1 MALNVVTASGSGAQ
15 RGTQLGEQLSDL
27 LETAWNRWVLHF
39 SKNEVDAEDLA
50 NRLTE
55 VGGWETAERY
65 CPDLVSELEAMA
77 EAAGMPWYQVAA
89 LSMLDESWALTGG
102 MGCTAVAI
110 TRENSR
116 AAGQNMDLPDWTNG
130 LQTVL
135 NVKDESGLG
144 VIAATYPGSL
154 ATMGMNSNGVI
165 VVVNALDL
173 ATNMTGMPV
182 DFVTRGALHQPTASD
197 AIAYIREIPHAVGQN
212 YTVLDD
218 KDLFMVEAAADGV
231 IDVPT
236 HATVSGHT
244 NHAFTRE
251 YTGSEGSYARMQA
264 VEENRGNLNTA
275 HDIQKLLLDKD
286 SGVCITL
293 GRWREDMYS
302 FMGLVGDS
310 DTKQAWVNAAP
321 AYGGAFEEVSFISN

>member
-1 MALNVVTASGSGAQ
+1 MALNLVSASGSGAE
-15 RGTQLGEQLSDL
+15 RGAQIGEQLSDL
-27 LETAWNRWVLHF
+27 LGAAWNRWVLHF
-39 SKNEVDAEDLA
+39 SNNDVDAEELA
-50 NRLTE
+50 QRLTE
-55 VGGWETAERY
+55 VGGWETAERF
-65 CPDLVSELEAMA
+65 CPDLVAELEAMA
-77 EAAGMPWYQVAA
+77 EAASMPWYQVAA

-102 MGCTAVAI
+102 MGCTAIAI
-110 TRENSR
+110 TRDGSR

-135 NVKDESGLG
+135 RIQDKSGLG

-154 ATMGMNSNGVI
+154 ATMGMNSNGVV

-182 DFVTRGALHQPTASD
+182 DFVTRGALHQPSAAD

-212 YTVLDD
+212 YTVLDS
-218 KDLFMVEAAADGV
+218 KDLFMVEAAADNIV
-231 IDVPT
+231 DVPT
-236 HATVSGHT
+236 HPEVSGHT
-244 NHAFTRE
+244 NHAFTRQ
-251 YTGSEGSYARMQA
+251 YTGTEGSYARMAA
-264 VEENRGNLNTA
+264 VEGNRERLKTA
-275 HDIQKLLLDKD
+275 EDIKDLLLDKD

-310 DTKQAWVNAAP
+310 NTKQAWINASP
-321 AYGGAFEEVSFISN
+321 AYGGTFEEVAFI

>member
-39 SKNEVDAEDLA
+39 SINEVDAEDLA

>member
-1 MALNVVTASGSGAQ
+1 
-15 RGTQLGEQLSDL
+15 
-27 LETAWNRWVLHF
+27 
-39 SKNEVDAEDLA
+39 
-50 NRLTE
+50 
-55 VGGWETAERY
+55 
-65 CPDLVSELEAMA
+65 MA
-77 EAAGMPWYQVAA
+77 ESAGMPWYQVAA

-110 TRENSR
+110 TRESSR

-173 ATNMTGMPV
+173 ATDMTGMPV

-251 YTGSEGSYARMQA
+251 YTGSEGSYARMAA
-264 VEENRGNLNTA
+264 VEEGRDSLNTA
-275 HDIQKLLLDKD
+275 QDIQKLLLDKD

-302 FMGLVGDS
+302 FMGLVGDAE
-310 DTKQAWVNAAP
+310 TKQAWVNAAP

>member
-1 MALNVVTASGSGAQ
+1 MALNVVTASGSGAE
-15 RGTQLGEQLSDL
+15 RGSQIGEQLSGL

-39 SKNEVDAEDLA
+39 SKNDVDAEDLA
-50 NRLTE
+50 HRLTE

-65 CPDLVSELEAMA
+65 CPDLVAELEAMA
-77 EAAGMPWYQVAA
+77 EAASMPWYQVAA

-102 MGCTAVAI
+102 MGCTAIAI
-110 TRENSR
+110 TREGSR

-135 NVKDESGLG
+135 NVQDASGLS
-144 VIAATYPGSL
+144 VVAATYPGSL

-182 DFVTRGALHQPTASD
+182 DFVTRGALHQPTAAD

-212 YTVLDD
+212 YTVLDS

-236 HATVSGHT
+236 HSTVSGHT

-264 VEENRGNLNTA
+264 VEENRDSLNTA
-275 HDIQKLLLDKD
+275 DDIMNLLLDKD

-293 GRWREDMYS
+293 GRWHEDMYS
-302 FMGLVGDS
+302 FMGLVGDANS
-310 DTKQAWVNAAP
+310 KKTWVNSAP
-321 AYGGAFEEVSFISN
+321 AYGGSFEEVTFL

>member
-130 LQTVL
+130 LQTIL

-212 YTVLDD
+212 YTVLDN

>member
-1 MALNVVTASGSGAQ
+1 MALNLVSASGSGAQ
-15 RGTQLGEQLSDL
+15 RGSQIGEQLSGL

-39 SKNEVDAEDLA
+39 SKNDVDAEELA
-50 NRLTE
+50 HRLTE

-65 CPDLVSELEAMA
+65 CPDLVAELEAMA
-77 EAAGMPWYQVAA
+77 EAANMPWYQVAA

-102 MGCTAVAI
+102 MGCTAIAI
-110 TRENSR
+110 TREGSR

-135 NVKDESGLG
+135 NVQDKSGLS
-144 VIAATYPGSL
+144 VVAATYPGSL

-173 ATNMTGMPV
+173 AINLTGMPV
-182 DFVTRGALHQPTASD
+182 DFVTRGALHQPTAAD

-212 YTVLDD
+212 YTVLDN
-218 KDLFMVEAAADGV
+218 KDLFMVEAAADAV

-236 HATVSGHT
+236 HSVVSGHT

-251 YTGSEGSYARMQA
+251 YTGSESSYARMTA
-264 VEENRGNLNTA
+264 VEDNRESLQTA
-275 HDIQKLLLDKD
+275 EDIKNLLLDKD

-302 FMGLVGDS
+302 FMGLVGDAS
-310 DTKQAWVNAAP
+310 TKQAWVNAAP
-321 AYGGAFEEVSFISN
+321 AYGGAFEEVHFL

>member
-1 MALNVVTASGSGAQ
+1 MALNLVSASGSGAE
-15 RGTQLGEQLSDL
+15 RGAQIGEQLSDL
-27 LETAWNRWVLHF
+27 LGMAWNRWVIHF
-39 SKNEVDAEDLA
+39 SNNEVDAEELA
-50 NRLTE
+50 QRLTD

-65 CPDLVSELEAMA
+65 CPDLVAELEAMA
-77 EAAGMPWYQVAA
+77 EAASMPWYQVAA

-102 MGCTAVAI
+102 MGCTAIAI
-110 TRENSR
+110 TRDGSR

-135 NVKDESGLG
+135 RIRDKSGLG

-154 ATMGMNSNGVI
+154 ATMGMNSNGVV

-182 DFVTRGALHQPTASD
+182 DFVTRGALHQPTAAD

-212 YTVLDD
+212 YTVLDS
-218 KDLFMVEAAADGV
+218 KDLFMVEAAADNV
-231 IDVPT
+231 VDVPT
-236 HATVSGHT
+236 HPEVSGHT
-244 NHAFTRE
+244 NHAFTRQ
-251 YTGSEGSYARMQA
+251 YTGTEGSYARMAA
-264 VEENRGNLNTA
+264 VEGNRERLNTA
-275 HDIQKLLLDKD
+275 EDIKDLLLDKD

-302 FMGLVGDS
+302 FMGLVGDAG
-310 DTKQAWVNAAP
+310 TKQAWINASP
-321 AYGGAFEEVSFISN
+321 AYGGTFEEVAFI

>member
-1 MALNVVTASGSGAQ
+1 MALNLVTASGSGAE
-15 RGTQLGEQLSDL
+15 RGAKLGEQLSGL
-27 LETAWNRWVLHF
+27 LGTAWNRWALHF
-39 SKNEVDAEDLA
+39 SKNDVDAEDLA
-50 NRLTE
+50 QRLTE

-65 CPDLVSELEAMA
+65 CPDLVAELEAMA
-77 EAAGMPWYQVAA
+77 ETANMPWYQVAA

-102 MGCTAVAI
+102 MGCTAIAI
-110 TRENSR
+110 TREGLRS
-116 AAGQNMDLPDWTNG
+116 AGQNMDLPDWTNG

-135 NVKDESGLG
+135 RVKDKSGLG

-182 DFVTRGALHQPTASD
+182 DFVTRGALHQPTAAD

-212 YTVLDD
+212 YTVLDN
-218 KDLFMVEAAADGV
+218 KDLFMVEAAADNV

-236 HATVSGHT
+236 HAEVSGHT

-251 YTGSEGSYARMQA
+251 YTGSEGSYARMA
-264 VEENRGNLNTA
+264 TVENNRESLKTA
-275 HDIQKLLLDKD
+275 EDIKNLLLDKD

-310 DTKQAWVNAAP
+310 GTKQAWINAAP
-321 AYGGAFEEVSFISN
+321 AYGGAFEEVAFT

>member
-1 MALNVVTASGSGAQ
+1 MALNLVTAFGTGAERGAQ
-15 RGTQLGEQLSDL
+15 IGEQLSSL

-39 SKNEVDAEDLA
+39 SRNDVDAEDLA
-50 NRLTE
+50 QRLTE

-65 CPDLVSELEAMA
+65 CPDLLAELEAMA
-77 EAAGMPWYQVAA
+77 EVAGMPWYQVAA

-110 TRENSR
+110 TRSNSR

-135 NVKDESGLG
+135 RVKDKSGLG

-182 DFVTRGALHQPTASD
+182 DFVTRGALHQPTAAD

-212 YTVLDD
+212 YTVLDS
-218 KDLFMVEAAADGV
+218 KDLFMVEAAADNV

-236 HATVSGHT
+236 HPEVSGHT

-251 YTGSEGSYARMQA
+251 YTGSEGSYARMEA
-264 VEENRGNLNTA
+264 VENNRENLNTVE
-275 HDIQKLLLDKD
+275 DIKNLLLDKD

-293 GRWREDMYS
+293 GRWREEMYS
-302 FMGLVGDS
+302 FMGLVGDAGS
-310 DTKQAWVNAAP
+310 KQAWVNASP
-321 AYGGAFEEVSFISN
+321 AYGGAFEEVAFI

>member
-15 RGTQLGEQLSDL
+15 RGAQLGEQLSRL

-50 NRLTE
+50 HRLTE

-65 CPDLVSELEAMA
+65 CPDLVAELEAMA
-77 EAAGMPWYQVAA
+77 EAASMPWYQVAA

-102 MGCTAVAI
+102 MGCTAIAI
-110 TRENSR
+110 TREGSR

-135 NVKDESGLG
+135 RVQDESGLS

-182 DFVTRGALHQPTASD
+182 DFVTRGALHQPTAAD

-212 YTVLDD
+212 YTVLDG

-236 HATVSGHT
+236 HSVVSGHT
-244 NHAFTRE
+244 NHAFTRK
-251 YTGSEGSYARMQA
+251 YSGSEGSYARMQA
-264 VEENRGNLNTA
+264 VEENREGLRTA
-275 HDIQKLLLDKD
+275 KDIQNLLLDKD

-302 FMGLVGDS
+302 FMGLVGDAG
-310 DTKQAWVNAAP
+310 TKQAWVNAAP
-321 AYGGAFEEVSFISN
+321 AYGGAFEGVDFL

>member
-173 ATNMTGMPV
+173 VTNMTGMPV

-212 YTVLDD
+212 YTVLDG

-275 HDIQKLLLDKD
+275 HDIQTLLLDKD

-310 DTKQAWVNAAP
+310 ETKQAWVNAAP

>member
-251 YTGSEGSYARMQA
+251 YTGSEGSYARMQE

>member
-1 MALNVVTASGSGAQ
+1 MALNVVTASGSGAE
-15 RGTQLGEQLSDL
+15 RGTQIGEQLSGL
-27 LETAWNRWVLHF
+27 LETGWNRWVHHF
-39 SKNEVDAEDLA
+39 SKNDVDAEELA
-50 NRLTE
+50 HRLTE

-65 CPDLVSELEAMA
+65 CPDLVAELEAMA
-77 EAAGMPWYQVAA
+77 EAANMPWYQVAA

-102 MGCTAVAI
+102 MGCTAIAI
-110 TRENSR
+110 TREGSR

-135 NVKDESGLG
+135 NVQDASGLG
-144 VIAATYPGSL
+144 VVAATYPGSL

-182 DFVTRGALHQPTASD
+182 DFVTRGALHQPTAAD

-212 YTVLDD
+212 YTVLDG
-218 KDLFMVEAAADGV
+218 KDFFMVEAAADGV

-236 HATVSGHT
+236 HSVVSGHT

-264 VEENRGNLNTA
+264 VEENRDSLNTVD
-275 HDIQKLLLDKD
+275 DIKNLLLDKE

-302 FMGLVGDS
+302 FMGLVGDAGA
-310 DTKQAWVNAAP
+310 KQAWVNAAP
-321 AYGGAFEEVSFISN
+321 AYGGSFEAVPFIQK

>member
-1 MALNVVTASGSGAQ
+1 MALNLVTASGSGAE
-15 RGTQLGEQLSDL
+15 RGAQIGEQLSVL

-50 NRLTE
+50 QRLTE

-65 CPDLVSELEAMA
+65 CPDLVAELEATA

-110 TRENSR
+110 TRPRSR

-135 NVKDESGLG
+135 RVKDKNGLG

-173 ATNMTGMPV
+173 TTNMTGMPV
-182 DFVTRGALHQPTASD
+182 DFVTRGALHQPTAAD

-212 YTVLDD
+212 YTVLDG
-218 KDLFMVEAAADGV
+218 KDLFMVEAAADNV

-236 HATVSGHT
+236 HAEVSGHT

-251 YTGSEGSYARMQA
+251 YTGSEGSYARMSA
-264 VEENRGNLNTA
+264 VEDNRESLNTA
-275 HDIQKLLLDKD
+275 EDIMNLLLDKET
-286 SGVCITL
+286 GVCITL
-293 GRWREDMYS
+293 GRWREEMYS
-302 FMGLVGDS
+302 FMGLVGDANS
-310 DTKQAWVNAAP
+310 RQAWVNSAP
-321 AYGGAFEEVSFISN
+321 AYGGAFEEVTFL

>member
-1 MALNVVTASGSGAQ
+1 MALNLVTASGSGAE
-15 RGTQLGEQLSDL
+15 RGAQLGEQLSDL

-39 SKNEVDAEDLA
+39 SKNDVDAEDLA
-50 NRLTE
+50 QRLTE

-65 CPDLVSELEAMA
+65 CPDLVAELEAMA
-77 EAAGMPWYQVAA
+77 EAANMPWYQVAA

-102 MGCTAVAI
+102 MGCTAIAI
-110 TRENSR
+110 TREGSR

-135 NVKDESGLG
+135 RVKDKSGLG

-154 ATMGMNSNGVI
+154 ATMGMNSNGVV

-182 DFVTRGALHQPTASD
+182 DFVTRGALHQPTAAD

-212 YTVLDD
+212 YTVLDS
-218 KDLFMVEAAADGV
+218 KDLFMVEAAADRV

-236 HATVSGHT
+236 HAEVSGHT

-251 YTGSEGSYARMQA
+251 YTGSEGSYARMEA
-264 VEENRGNLNTA
+264 VEDNRERLNTA
-275 HDIQKLLLDKD
+275 EDIKNLLLDKD

-310 DTKQAWVNAAP
+310 GTKQAWVNAAP
-321 AYGGAFEEVSFISN
+321 AYGGAFEEVEFI

>member
-1 MALNVVTASGSGAQ
+1 MALNLVTASGSGAE
-15 RGTQLGEQLSDL
+15 RGAQLGEQLSQL

-39 SKNEVDAEDLA
+39 SKNDVDTEDLA
-50 NRLTE
+50 QRLTE

-65 CPDLVSELEAMA
+65 CPDLVAELEAMA
-77 EAAGMPWYQVAA
+77 EAANMPWYQVAA

-102 MGCTAVAI
+102 MGCTAIAI
-110 TRENSR
+110 TREGSR

-135 NVKDESGLG
+135 RVKDKSGLG

-182 DFVTRGALHQPTASD
+182 DFVTRGALHQTTAAD

-212 YTVLDD
+212 YTVLDS
-218 KDLFMVEAAADGV
+218 KDLFMVEAAADKV

-236 HATVSGHT
+236 
-244 NHAFTRE
+244 HAFTRE
-251 YTGSEGSYARMQA
+251 YTGSEGSYARMAA
-264 VEENRGNLNTA
+264 VEDNRERLNTA
-275 HDIQKLLLDKD
+275 KDIKNLLLDKD

-310 DTKQAWVNAAP
+310 GTKQAWVNAAP
-321 AYGGAFEEVSFISN
+321 AYGGAFEEVEFI

>member
-1 MALNVVTASGSGAQ
+1 MALNLVTASGSGAE
-15 RGTQLGEQLSDL
+15 RGAQIGEQLSGL

-39 SKNEVDAEDLA
+39 SKNDVDAEDLA
-50 NRLTE
+50 HRLTE

-65 CPDLVSELEAMA
+65 CPDLVAELEAMA
-77 EAAGMPWYQVAA
+77 EAAKMPWYQVAA

-102 MGCTAVAI
+102 MGCTAIAI
-110 TRENSR
+110 TREGSR

-135 NVKDESGLG
+135 NVRDESGLG

-182 DFVTRGALHQPTASD
+182 DFVTRGALHQPTAAD

-212 YTVLDD
+212 YTVLDS

-231 IDVPT
+231 AYVPT
-236 HATVSGHT
+236 HSQVSGHT

-251 YTGSEGSYARMQA
+251 YTGSVGSYARMAA
-264 VEENRGNLNTA
+264 VEESRDSLKTA
-275 HDIQKLLLDKD
+275 DDIKNLLLDKD

-310 DTKQAWVNAAP
+310 GTKQAWVNAAP
-321 AYGGAFEEVSFISN
+321 AYGGTFEEVDFL

>member
-1 MALNVVTASGSGAQ
+1 MALNLVTASGSGAE
-15 RGTQLGEQLSDL
+15 RGAQIGEQLSGL

-39 SKNEVDAEDLA
+39 SKNEVDAEELA
-50 NRLTE
+50 QRLTE

-65 CPDLVSELEAMA
+65 CPDLVAELEAMA
-77 EAAGMPWYQVAA
+77 EAANMPWYQVAA

-110 TRENSR
+110 TRDGSR

-135 NVKDESGLG
+135 RVKDESGLG

-173 ATNMTGMPV
+173 AINMTGMPV
-182 DFVTRGALHQPTASD
+182 DFITRGALHQPTAAD
-197 AIAYIREIPHAVGQN
+197 AISYIREIPHAVGQN
-212 YTVLDD
+212 YTVLDS
-218 KDLFMVEAAADGV
+218 KDLFMVEAAADKV
-231 IDVPT
+231 LDVPT
-236 HATVSGHT
+236 HPEVSGHT

-251 YTGSEGSYARMQA
+251 YSGSEGSYARMAA
-264 VEENRGNLNTA
+264 VEVNRKSLNTA
-275 HDIQKLLLDKD
+275 EDIKNLLLDKD

-302 FMGLVGDS
+302 FMGLVGDAG
-310 DTKQAWVNAAP
+310 TKQAWVNSAP
-321 AYGGAFEEVSFISN
+321 AYDGAFEEVSFI

>member
-1 MALNVVTASGSGAQ
+1 MALNVITASGSGAQ
-15 RGTQLGEQLSDL
+15 RGAQIGEQLSEL
-27 LETAWNRWVLHF
+27 LETAWNRWVFHF

-55 VGGWETAERY
+55 VGGWETAERF
-65 CPDLVSELEAMA
+65 CPDLVAELEAMA

-110 TRENSR
+110 TRPDSR

-135 NVKDESGLG
+135 RVKDENGLG

-182 DFVTRGALHQPTASD
+182 DFVTRGALHQPTAAD
-197 AIAYIREIPHAVGQN
+197 AIAYIKEIPHAVGQN
-212 YTVLDD
+212 YTVLDG
-218 KDLFMVEAAADGV
+218 KDLFMVEAAADKV
-231 IDVPT
+231 LDVET
-236 HATVSGHT
+236 HAIVSGHT

-264 VEENRGNLNTA
+264 VEDNRDSLKSA
-275 HDIQKLLLDKD
+275 EDIKNLLLDKE

-302 FMGLVGDS
+302 FMGLVGDANS
-310 DTKQAWVNAAP
+310 KKTWVNSAP
-321 AYGGAFEEVSFISN
+321 AYGGSFEEVAFL

>member
-1 MALNVVTASGSGAQ
+1 MALNLVTASGSGAE
-15 RGTQLGEQLSDL
+15 RGAQLGEQLSDL

-39 SKNEVDAEDLA
+39 SKNDVDAEDLA
-50 NRLTE
+50 QRLTE

-65 CPDLVSELEAMA
+65 CPDLVAELEAMA
-77 EAAGMPWYQVAA
+77 EAANMPWYQVAA

-102 MGCTAVAI
+102 MGCTAIAI
-110 TRENSR
+110 TRDGSR

-135 NVKDESGLG
+135 RVKDKSGLG

-182 DFVTRGALHQPTASD
+182 DFVTRGALHQPTAAD

-212 YTVLDD
+212 YTVLDS
-218 KDLFMVEAAADGV
+218 KDLFMVEAAADKV

-236 HATVSGHT
+236 HAEVSGHT

-251 YTGSEGSYARMQA
+251 YTGSEGSYARMA
-264 VEENRGNLNTA
+264 AFEDNRERLNTA
-275 HDIQKLLLDKD
+275 EDIKNLLLDKD

-310 DTKQAWVNAAP
+310 GTKQAWINAAP
-321 AYGGAFEEVSFISN
+321 AYGGAFEEVEFI

>member
-1 MALNVVTASGSGAQ
+1 MALNIVTASGTGAQ
-15 RGTQLGEQLSDL
+15 RGAEIGEQLSEL
-27 LETAWNRWVLHF
+27 LEVTWKRWVFHF
-39 SKNEVDAEDLA
+39 SKNDVDAEDLA
-50 NRLTE
+50 LRLSE

-65 CPDLVSELEAMA
+65 CPDLLAELEAMA
-77 EAAGMPWYQVAA
+77 QAANMPWYQVAA

-110 TRENSR
+110 TRSDSR

-135 NVKDESGLG
+135 NVRDESGLG

-182 DFVTRGALHQPTASD
+182 DFVTRGALHQRTAAD
-197 AIAYIREIPHAVGQN
+197 AISYIREIPHAVGQN
-212 YTVLDD
+212 YTVLDAQ
-218 KDLFMVEAAADGV
+218 DLFMVEAAADQV
-231 IDVPT
+231 LDVTT
-236 HATVSGHT
+236 HPEVSVHT

-251 YTGSEGSYARMQA
+251 YFGSEGSYARMKA
-264 VEENRGNLNTA
+264 IEDSRDDLRSA
-275 HDIQKLLLDKD
+275 KDIKSALLDKE

-310 DTKQAWVNAAP
+310 NSKQAWVNDSP
-321 AYGGAFEEVSFISN
+321 AYGGEFHEVSFI

>member
-1 MALNVVTASGSGAQ
+1 MALNLVTATGTGAERGAQ
-15 RGTQLGEQLSDL
+15 IGEQLSGL
-27 LETAWNRWVLHF
+27 LETAWTRWVLHF
-39 SKNEVDAEDLA
+39 SENDVDAEDLA
-50 NRLTE
+50 HRLSE
-55 VGGWETAERY
+55 VGGWETAERH
-65 CPDLVSELEAMA
+65 CPDLVAELEAMA
-77 EAAGMPWYQVAA
+77 QAANMPWYQVAA

-102 MGCTAVAI
+102 MGCTAIAI
-110 TRENSR
+110 TREGSR

-135 NVKDESGLG
+135 SVQDKSGLS

-173 ATNMTGMPV
+173 TINMTGMPV
-182 DFVTRGALHQPTASD
+182 DFVTRGALHQPTATD
-197 AIAYIREIPHAVGQN
+197 AVGYIREIPHAVGQN
-212 YTVLDD
+212 YTVMDS
-218 KDLFMVEAAADGV
+218 KNLFMVEAAADQV

-236 HATVSGHT
+236 HPEVSGHT

-251 YTGSEGSYARMQA
+251 YVGSEGSYVRMQA
-264 VEENRGNLNTA
+264 VEKNREKLQTA
-275 HDIQKLLLDKD
+275 QDIKNLLLDKE

-302 FMGLVGDS
+302 FMGLVGDANS
-310 DTKQAWVNAAP
+310 KQVWVNSAP
-321 AYGGAFEEVSFISN
+321 AYSGAFEEVGFLSK

>member
-1 MALNVVTASGSGAQ
+1 MALNLVTASGSGAE
-15 RGTQLGEQLSDL
+15 RGAQLGEQLSDL

-39 SKNEVDAEDLA
+39 SKNDVDAEDLA
-50 NRLTE
+50 QRLTE

-65 CPDLVSELEAMA
+65 CPDLVAELEAMA
-77 EAAGMPWYQVAA
+77 EAANMPWYQVAA

-102 MGCTAVAI
+102 MGCTAIAI
-110 TRENSR
+110 TREGSR

-135 NVKDESGLG
+135 RVKDKSGLG

-182 DFVTRGALHQPTASD
+182 DFVTRGALHQPTAAD

-212 YTVLDD
+212 YTVLDS
-218 KDLFMVEAAADGV
+218 KDLFMVEAAADKV

-236 HATVSGHT
+236 HAEVSGHT

-251 YTGSEGSYARMQA
+251 YTGSEGSYARMA
-264 VEENRGNLNTA
+264 AFEDNRERLNTA
-275 HDIQKLLLDKD
+275 EDIKNLLLDKD

-310 DTKQAWVNAAP
+310 GTKQAWVNAAP
-321 AYGGAFEEVSFISN
+321 AYGGAFEEVEFI

>member
-1 MALNVVTASGSGAQ
+1 MALNVVTASGSGAE
-15 RGTQLGEQLSDL
+15 RGSQIGEQLSGL

-39 SKNEVDAEDLA
+39 SKNDVDAEDLA
-50 NRLTE
+50 HRLTE

-65 CPDLVSELEAMA
+65 CPDLVAELEAMA
-77 EAAGMPWYQVAA
+77 EAASMPWYQVAA

-102 MGCTAVAI
+102 MGCTAIAI
-110 TRENSR
+110 TREGSR

-135 NVKDESGLG
+135 NVQDASGLS
-144 VIAATYPGSL
+144 VVAATYPGSL

-182 DFVTRGALHQPTASD
+182 DFVTRGALHQPTAAD

-212 YTVLDD
+212 YTVLDS

-236 HATVSGHT
+236 HSTVSGHT

-264 VEENRGNLNTA
+264 VEENRDSLNTA
-275 HDIQKLLLDKD
+275 DDIKNLLLDKD

-302 FMGLVGDS
+302 FMGLVGDANS
-310 DTKQAWVNAAP
+310 KKTWVNSAP
-321 AYGGAFEEVSFISN
+321 AYGGSFEEVTFL

>member
-1 MALNVVTASGSGAQ
+1 MALNIVTASGSGAK
-15 RGTQLGEQLSDL
+15 RGAEIGEQLSDL
-27 LETAWNRWVLHF
+27 LQVAWNRWVFHF
-39 SKNEVDAEDLA
+39 SKNDVDAQDLA
-50 NRLTE
+50 QRLAE

-65 CPDLVSELEAMA
+65 CPDLLAELEAMA
-77 EAAGMPWYQVAA
+77 QAANMPWYQVAA

-102 MGCTAVAI
+102 MGCTAIAI
-110 TRENSR
+110 TRSAAR

-135 NVKDESGLG
+135 NLRDESGLG
-144 VIAATYPGSL
+144 VVAATYPGSL

-182 DFVTRGALHQPTASD
+182 DFVTRGALHQPTAAD

-212 YTVLDD
+212 YTVLDA
-218 KDLFMVEAAADGV
+218 KDLFMVEAAADQV
-231 IDVPT
+231 LEVAT
-236 HATVSGHT
+236 HPEVSTHT

-251 YTGSEGSYARMQA
+251 YTGSEGSYARIKA
-264 VEENRGNLNTA
+264 IEDSRDNLNNADDIKTA
-275 HDIQKLLLDKD
+275 LLNKE

-302 FMGLVGDS
+302 FMGIVGDANS
-310 DTKQAWVNAAP
+310 KQVWINSAP
-321 AYGGAFEEVSFISN
+321 AYDGDFEEVSFL